1 MGKKFEI
8 TYNHYGGTECRDDL
22 FSYAERYVLDYV
34 SETEEDGV
42 IELTTKTTGG
52 SVRLSSSRFNGNIVS
67 CDSNEFEDGV
77 FYDVT
82 SAGRGCVK
90 ESESVW
96 LQVWKRGSLR
106 VDERGGG
113 EFRRETH

>member
-1 MGKKFEI
+1 MELSAETI
-8 TYNHYGGTECRDDL
+8 CLLCR
-22 FSYAERYVLDYV
+22 EYVLDYV

-82 SAGRGCVK
+82 
-90 ESESVW
+90 
-96 LQVWKRGSLR
+96 
-106 VDERGGG
+106 
-113 EFRRETH
+113 